1 MKLFTTITNKIQQH
15 PRIKFVLN
23 VLMYYALI
31 MIIYIYVMCA
41 NLSAAPEFIYSQF

>member
-1 MKLFTTITNKIQQH
+1 MKPFTTFINKMNQH
-15 PRIKFVLN
+15 PRIKFVLD
-23 VLMYYALI
+23 VLMYYVLI